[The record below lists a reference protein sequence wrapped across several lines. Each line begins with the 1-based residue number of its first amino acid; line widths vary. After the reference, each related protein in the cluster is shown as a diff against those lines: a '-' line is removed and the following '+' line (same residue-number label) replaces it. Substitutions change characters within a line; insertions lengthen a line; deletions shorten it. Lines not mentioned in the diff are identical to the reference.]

1 MRDILVAC
9 STGAEAERGLR
20 LAGDL
25 SVACGARVSV
35 LAALS
40 LPVAV
45 AATGGLDAAAHLSNV
60 LFSPDPY
67 GYAPRFAAQPR
78 PEWLNDVR
86 HRVHDCR
93 DTERLSSDVEARRP
107 GLVIACNRD
116 IARELVAHTAVPVWH
131 LKQHERS
138 WFTARR
144 IRCAIRGARA
154 LEWAGRF
161 ASSLNADLEAAPAR
175 LFSAAADLVVVDREE
190 RSAWQPARPLVV
202 V

>member
-9 STGAEAERGLR
+9 STRAEAERGMR

-35 LAALS
+35 LASAP
-40 LPVAV
+40 LPVAM
-45 AATGGLDAAAHLSNV
+45 AAAGGLDAAARLSDV
-60 LFSPDPY
+60 LFSPDPH
-67 GYAPRFAAQPR
+67 GYAPGFAAQR
-78 PEWLNDVR
+78 PAWLDDLR
-86 HRVHDCR
+86 ARVYDCG
-93 DTERLSSDVEARRP
+93 DTEHLSLDIEARRP
-107 GLVIACNRD
+107 ALVIACNRD

-144 IRCAIRGARA
+144 IRCAIRGVRA

-175 LFSAAADLVVVDREE
+175 FFSAAADLVVVDREE
-190 RSAWQPARPLVV
+190 RSTWQPVRPLVV